1 MRLYYEEFFHRSKV
15 YLYYRLYNIGVS
27 RRSTIEEKTTPSPP
41 RYQIKPDNFELTQ
54 EMIDA

>member
-1 MRLYYEEFFHRSKV
+1 MYYEEIFHRSKV
-15 YLYYRLYNIGVS
+15 YLYYRLYSIGEN
-27 RRSTIEEKTTPSPP
+27 RRSSIEDKTTPAHP